1 MPFYGISW
9 PFPRQNMPANLI
21 CKEENALEKKP
32 VSWQKRG
39 LFALVSN
46 RPGVPGTEGEPFLP
60 IHDEEDD
67 PFSEDE
73 DPE

>member
-1 MPFYGISW
+1 M
-9 PFPRQNMPANLI
+9 
-21 CKEENALEKKP
+21 EKKP

-46 RPGVPGTEGEPFLP
+46 RPGVPGTEGGPFLP